1 MSEFPEGWEVIN
13 LGTVCDVVRG
23 ITFPA
28 SAKEATHTQSNVC
41 CLRTSNIQREIDWRD
56 IYFVPREYVK
66 RENQFVMLGDILM
79 SMANSYELVGKVAV
93 VRENPP
99 YPTAFGA
106 FLSAIRTQVGIE
118 GQYLFHLLRTEQIQ
132 RELRQG
138 SSQTV
143 NIANISVKT
152 LSAIEIPIAPSKEQK
167 RIADKL
173 DLLLARVDACRERC
187 NRIPLILKHFRQSVL
202 AVAASGEL
210 TEDWREQNSD
220 VEVTSALLKRIQ
232 DANVYRREIKVGQ
245 GIPDPFEIPSTW
257 EWVRLFDICKSITD
271 GDHQPPP
278 KAESGVPFLT
288 ISNIS
293 KGRLDFNQIRYV
305 PENYYEKID
314 ETRKPHLGDILYTAV
329 GATYGIPVLVDT
341 EERFCF
347 QRHIAILKPSHL
359 INNKYLLYT
368 LQSDF
373 VYRQA
378 TDAVTGTAQ
387 PTVPLSGLRQIK
399 VPLPPLEE
407 QNEIAYQ
414 LEKLFAFADRLEAR
428 YQAARAQVDRLTP
441 ALLDKAFR
449 GELVPQDPNDEPA
462 SVLLEQIR
470 SELATAKTS
479 KPKQRQRVTVD
490 STPSIAQVIM
500 LSRKDIQPSHL
511 ASILKT
517 RGSLT
522 AEDLWTASQLEID
535 DFYDQLKDEEEQG
548 LLRETRGEEPNAP
561 RLLEAA

>member
-1 MSEFPEGWEVIN
+1 MSELPNGWSKTSLSNLITHDGLFSDGDWVESKDQDPNGSIRLLQLADIGDGVFLNKSQKFINEIKFQQLRCTELKEGDVLVARMPQP
-13 LGTVCDVVRG
+13 LGRACLMPSLPQRCITVVDVAIIRPG
-23 ITFPA
+23 
-28 SAKEATHTQSNVC
+28 SNSV
-41 CLRTSNIQREIDWRD
+41 
-56 IYFVPREYVK
+56 
-66 RENQFVMLGDILM
+66 
-79 SMANSYELVGKVAV
+79 
-93 VRENPP
+93 
-99 YPTAFGA
+99 
-106 FLSAIRTQVGIE
+106 
-118 GQYLFHLLRTEQIQ
+118 
-132 RELRQG
+132 
-138 SSQTV
+138 SSQWLKYSL
-143 NIANISVKT
+143 NSPHIRQEIEL
-152 LSAIEIPIAPSKEQK
+152 LSSGTTRQRITRKNLSQIDLPVPPLNEQR

-173 DLLLARVDACRERC
+173 DRLLARVDACRERC
-187 NRIPLILKHFRQSVL
+187 DRIPLILKRFRQSVL
-202 AVAASGEL
+202 AAATSGEL
-210 TEDWREQNSD
+210 TEDWREQNPD
-220 VEVTSALLKRIQ
+220 TEAASALLKRIQ

-245 GIPDPFEIPSTW
+245 GIPDPFDIPSTW

-278 KAESGVPFLT
+278 KAETGVPFLT

-305 PENYYEKID
+305 PENYYERID
-314 ETRKPHLGDILYTAV
+314 ETRKPLLGDILYTAV

-341 EERFCF
+341 EQRFCF

-428 YQAARAQVDRLTP
+428 YKTARSQVDRLTP
-441 ALLDKAFR
+441 AVLDKAFR

-470 SELATAKTS
+470 SELATAKTNKS
-479 KPKQRQRVTVD
+479 ERGKRVTVET
-490 STPSIAQVIM
+490 TPPLAQVIM
-500 LSRKDIQPSHL
+500 LTRKDVQPSHL
-511 ASILKT
+511 SAILKT
-517 RGSLT
+517 RGSLA